1 MAMVKESRQALGVAL
16 ALALA
21 VGGVL
26 LLQVLEP
33 APAAMRELPR
43 SLALAS
49 GHARSPGALP
59 GTGNHGTA

>member
-1 MAMVKESRQALGVAL
+1 MVMVKESTQAFGIAL

-21 VGGVL
+21 LGGVL

-43 SLALAS
+43 SLALAA
-49 GHARSPGALP
+49 GHAPTPGLLP
-59 GTGNHGTA
+59 AIEARRIA